1 MSTVFSA
8 LSTGCLLLA
17 QDAGAEPVL
26 QGILPTRASLM
37 LDVVFVAM
45 FVVVAVLAISVW
57 VVRKTKNYQ
66 LHRKIQIVSAVTLA
80 VTVVAFEVDMRFF
93 SDWREQAKFSA
104 YYESGVVDFSLA
116 GHLLFAIP
124 TPFIWAFV
132 IYRAVANFRKV
143 EPGDHSRWHRKWG
156 RIAAL
161 MMLGTS
167 VTGWIFYW
175 VAFVA

>member
-1 MSTVFSA
+1 MSSDFSA
-8 LSTGCLLLA
+8 ISARFLLLA
-17 QDAGAEPVL
+17 QDTSPEPVL

-37 LDVVFVAM
+37 LDVVFLAM
-45 FVVVAVLAISVW
+45 FLVVAVLVFSVW
-57 VVRKTKNYQ
+57 TVRKSKNYR
-66 LHRKIQIVSAVTLA
+66 LHRKIQIASAVVLA
-80 VTVVAFEVDMRFF
+80 ITVVAFEIDMRFF

-104 YYESGVVDFSLA
+104 FYESGVVDFSLA

-132 IYRAVANFRKV
+132 IYRAVANFR
-143 EPGDHSRWHRKWG
+143 ETTPGEHSRWHKKWG

-167 VTGWIFYW
+167 VTGWIFYML
-175 VAFVA
+175 AFVA